1 MFERYIEIA
10 RNGKSEI
17 PRTSAKEIKETR
29 GNSKPYQNL
38 HKIITGRHADIA
50 LDEMEKDG
58 ILALIIPG
66 INDVVAMKDPS
77 GKRRFKDLWWHTKL
91 VVMQAKPKLE
101 VRWAALFH
109 DFGKPS
115 CFSMEGGKVQFH
127 GHEHASV
134 KYFKEFARK
143 TRIFT
148 PKQYNKIGFLI
159 YNLGYVESYS
169 SSWTESAVR
178 RFAKEMGDNLDDLL
192 LLSRADT
199 TSSKK
204 ATRAK
209 VQAKVSELSKRVK
222 AVREKDAIVPP
233 LPKGIGNAIIELG
246 VEPGR
251 GVGEVK
257 KYLEN
262 QVKSGILK
270 PHQDIEYY
278 ISYYSSLV
286 RDLERSKKIEDEFNM
301 DDALS

>member
-38 HKIITGRHADIA
+38 HKVITGRHADIA

-115 CFSMEGGKVQFH
+115 CFNSTVTSTH
-127 GHEHASV
+127 
-134 KYFKEFARK
+134 
-143 TRIFT
+143 
-148 PKQYNKIGFLI
+148 
-159 YNLGYVESYS
+159 
-169 SSWTESAVR
+169 
-178 RFAKEMGDNLDDLL
+178 
-192 LLSRADT
+192 LLS
-199 TSSKK
+199 TS
-204 ATRAK
+204 R
-209 VQAKVSELSKRVK
+209 
-222 AVREKDAIVPP
+222 
-233 LPKGIGNAIIELG
+233 
-246 VEPGR
+246 
-251 GVGEVK
+251 
-257 KYLEN
+257 
-262 QVKSGILK
+262 
-270 PHQDIEYY
+270 
-278 ISYYSSLV
+278 SSLGK
-286 RDLERSKKIEDEFNM
+286 LESLLQSSTTRLVS
-301 DDALS
+301 LSIT

>member
-1 MFERYIEIA
+1 MFERYIEIS
-10 RNGKSEI
+10 NTGKSKI
-17 PRTSAKEIKETR
+17 PGNSAKEIKETR
-29 GNSKPYQNL
+29 GNSKLYQTL
-38 HKIITGRHADIA
+38 HKVIIGLHANIA

-66 INDVVAMKDPS
+66 LNDVVAMKDPS

-91 VVMQAKPKLE
+91 VVMQSKPKLE

-115 CFSMEGGKVQFH
+115 CFSMDDGKVKFH

-148 PKQYNKIGFLI
+148 PKQYKKIGFLI
-159 YNLGYVESYS
+159 YNLGYVEAYS

-222 AVREKDAIVPP
+222 AVREKDAIIPS

-246 VEPGR
+246 VKPGK
-251 GVGEVK
+251 GVGQTK
-257 KYLEN
+257 DYLEN
-262 QVKSGILK
+262 KIKNGFIK

-278 ISYYSSLV
+278 ITYLKDIHNILNL
-286 RDLERSKKIEDEFNM
+286 DLETYSEFAN
-301 DDALS
+301 LKS